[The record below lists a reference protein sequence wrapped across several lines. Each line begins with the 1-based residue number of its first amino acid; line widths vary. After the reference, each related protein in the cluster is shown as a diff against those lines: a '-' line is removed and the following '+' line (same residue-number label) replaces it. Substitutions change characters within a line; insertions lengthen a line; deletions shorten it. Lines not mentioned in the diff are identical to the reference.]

1 MIWLNLKIGQKWKK
15 SGLCEYEQLL
25 VLEVNGKKY
34 CESNA
39 INLYLA
45 ETFNL
50 MGKDREENYQI
61 VNLLMTTEDIYAAA
75 RDYFYNKD
83 AEESKK
89 EEFRKKAE
97 DKVIFFLGKFEKK
110 YLELGKKKYF
120 LGEKFTLAD
129 IFIAIALT
137 DGINSFKMKD
147 STIKEVAPNLA
158 ELIER
163 IKQNEL
169 KEFFEKYFIKK

>member
-1 MIWLNLKIGQKWKK
+1 M
-15 SGLCEYEQLL
+15 
-25 VLEVNGKKY
+25 
-34 CESNA
+34 
-39 INLYLA
+39 
-45 ETFNL
+45 
-50 MGKDREENYQI
+50 
-61 VNLLMTTEDIYAAA
+61 
-75 RDYFYNKD
+75 
-83 AEESKK
+83 
-89 EEFRKKAE
+89 
-97 DKVIFFLGKFEKK
+97 
-110 YLELGKKKYF
+110 
-120 LGEKFTLAD
+120 AD